1 MDIYDQ
7 QGIDQLMSDLKLK
20 VFPQIKNEIEKRA
33 KKSDLTAR
41 VVTLQSAPTSSTTSY
56 TINNVSFNF
65 SIGDEVRV
73 VDQDAEDTGGF
84 VFYKL
89 YNLVTEGN
97 VTTAVWGELG
107 GGGSLPFNIY
117 LQGAS
122 QIDDSTQIINQ
133 GVLSEP
139 ESETEEEE
147 NENENESNNNNE
159 V

>member
-89 YNLVTEGN
+89 YDLVTEGN

-107 GGGSLPFNIY
+107 GGGSLPFNVY

-122 QIDDSTQIINQ
+122 DINGSTQVINQ

-139 ESETEEEE
+139 ETETEETG
-147 NENENESNNNNE
+147 ENESNVNNE
-159 V
+159 

>member
-20 VFPQIKNEIEKRA
+20 VFPQIANEIEKRA

-41 VVTLQSAPTSSTTSY
+41 VVTLQSAPTSSTISY
-56 TINNVSFNF
+56 TINNVNINF

-73 VDQDAEDTGGF
+73 VDQDSDLGYT
-84 VFYKL
+84 FYKL

-122 QIDDSTQIINQ
+122 EIDGSTQIINQ
-133 GVLSEP
+133 GVLEEP
-139 ESETEEEE
+139 EQESEE
-147 NENENESNNNNE
+147 ENESNNENNNE
-159 V
+159 

>member
-1 MDIYDQ
+1 MGVYDQ
-7 QGIDQLMSDLKLK
+7 QGIDQMMSDLKLK
-20 VFPQIKNEIEKRA
+20 VLPQIKNEIEKRA

-56 TINNVSFNF
+56 TINNVNINF

-73 VDQDAEDTGGF
+73 VDPDAEDTGGF

-89 YNLVTEGN
+89 YDLVTEGN

-139 ESETEEEE
+139 ESETEE

>member
-1 MDIYDQ
+1 MGVYDQ
-7 QGIDQLMSDLKLK
+7 QGIDQIMSDLKLK

-41 VVTLQSAPTSSTTSY
+41 VVTLQSAPTSSTISY
-56 TINNVSFNF
+56 TINNASFNF

-73 VDQDAEDTGGF
+73 VDQDSDLGYT
-84 VFYKL
+84 FYKL
-89 YNLVTEGN
+89 YDLVTEGN

-122 QIDDSTQIINQ
+122 EIDGSTQIINQ
-133 GVLSEP
+133 GVLEEP
-139 ESETEEEE
+139 EQESEED
-147 NENENESNNNNE
+147 NESNNESNNE
-159 V
+159 

>member
-20 VFPQIKNEIEKRA
+20 VFPQIANEIEKRA

-56 TINNVSFNF
+56 TINNVNINF

-73 VDQDAEDTGGF
+73 VDQDSDLGYT
-84 VFYKL
+84 FYKL

-122 QIDDSTQIINQ
+122 EIDGSTQIINQ
-133 GVLSEP
+133 GVLEEP
-139 ESETEEEE
+139 EKESEE
-147 NENENESNNNNE
+147 ENESNNESNNE
-159 V
+159 

>member
-1 MDIYDQ
+1 MDIYNQ
-7 QGIDQLMSDLKLK
+7 QGIDQMMSDLKLK
-20 VFPQIKNEIEKRA
+20 VLPQIKNEIEKRA

-41 VVTLQSAPTSSTTSY
+41 VVTLQSAPTSSTTYY
-56 TINNVSFNF
+56 TINNVNINF

-73 VDQDAEDTGGF
+73 VDPDAEDTDGY

-89 YNLVTEGN
+89 YDLVTEGN

-122 QIDDSTQIINQ
+122 EIDDSTQIINQ
-133 GVLSEP
+133 GVLEEP
-139 ESETEEEE
+139 EQESEE
-147 NENENESNNNNE
+147 ENESNNESNNE
-159 V
+159 

>member
-7 QGIDQLMSDLKLK
+7 QGIDQMMSDLKLK
-20 VFPQIKNEIEKRA
+20 VLPQIKNEIEKRA

-56 TINNVSFNF
+56 TVNNVAINF

-73 VDQDAEDTGGF
+73 VDQDSDLGYT
-84 VFYKL
+84 FYKL

-122 QIDDSTQIINQ
+122 EIDGSTQIINQ
-133 GVLSEP
+133 GVLEEP
-139 ESETEEEE
+139 EQESEE
-147 NENENESNNNNE
+147 ENESNNESNNE
-159 V
+159 

>member
-1 MDIYDQ
+1 MDIYSKQRLEQVMTD
-7 QGIDQLMSDLKLK
+7 MKTKLL
-20 VFPQIKNEIEKRA
+20 PQIKSEIEKRA
-33 KKSDLTAR
+33 KKTDLTAR
-41 VVTLQSAPTSSTTSY
+41 YVTLQAAPTSSTTSY
-56 TINNVSFNF
+56 TVNNVAINF

-73 VDQDAEDTGGF
+73 VDQDSDLGYT
-84 VFYKL
+84 FYKL

-122 QIDDSTQIINQ
+122 DINGSTQVINQ

-139 ESETEEEE
+139 ETETEETG
-147 NENENESNNNNE
+147 ENESNVNNE
-159 V
+159 

>member
-7 QGIDQLMSDLKLK
+7 QGIDQMMSDLKLK
-20 VFPQIKNEIEKRA
+20 VLPQIKNEIEKRA

-41 VVTLQSAPTSSTTSY
+41 VVTLQSTPTSSTTSY
-56 TINNVSFNF
+56 TINNVNINF

-73 VDQDAEDTGGF
+73 VDQDSDLGYT
-84 VFYKL
+84 FYKL

-122 QIDDSTQIINQ
+122 EIDESTQIINQ
-133 GVLSEP
+133 GVLEEP
-139 ESETEEEE
+139 EQESEED
-147 NENENESNNNNE
+147 NESNNESNNE
-159 V
+159 

>member
-7 QGIDQLMSDLKLK
+7 QGIDQMMSDLKLK
-20 VFPQIKNEIEKRA
+20 VLPQIKNEIEKRA

-56 TINNVSFNF
+56 TINNVNFNF

-73 VDQDAEDTGGF
+73 VDQDSDLGYT
-84 VFYKL
+84 FYKL
-89 YNLVTEGN
+89 YDLVTEGN
-97 VTTAVWGELG
+97 VTKAVWGELG

-122 QIDDSTQIINQ
+122 EIDESTQIINQ
-133 GVLSEP
+133 GVLEEP
-139 ESETEEEE
+139 EQESEE
-147 NENENESNNNNE
+147 ENESNNESNNE
-159 V
+159 

>member
-7 QGIDQLMSDLKLK
+7 QGIDQMMSDLKLK
-20 VFPQIKNEIEKRA
+20 VLPQIKNEIEKRA

-56 TINNVSFNF
+56 TINNVNINF

-73 VDQDAEDTGGF
+73 VDQDSDLGYT
-84 VFYKL
+84 FYKL

-122 QIDDSTQIINQ
+122 EIDESTQIINQ
-133 GVLSEP
+133 GVLEEP
-139 ESETEEEE
+139 EQESEE
-147 NENENESNNNNE
+147 ENESNNESNNE
-159 V
+159 

>member
-20 VFPQIKNEIEKRA
+20 VLPQIKNEIEKRA

-56 TINNVSFNF
+56 TINNIAINF

-73 VDQDAEDTGGF
+73 VDQDNDLGYT
-84 VFYKL
+84 FYKL

-122 QIDDSTQIINQ
+122 EIDGSTQIINQ
-133 GVLSEP
+133 GVLE
-139 ESETEEEE
+139 ESEQESEED
-147 NENENESNNNNE
+147 NESNNESNNE
-159 V
+159 

>member
-20 VFPQIKNEIEKRA
+20 VFPQIANEIEKRA

-41 VVTLQSAPTSSTTSY
+41 VVTLQSAPTSSTISY
-56 TINNVSFNF
+56 TINNVNINF

-73 VDQDAEDTGGF
+73 VDQDSDLGYT
-84 VFYKL
+84 FYKL
-89 YNLVTEGN
+89 YNLVTEDN

-122 QIDDSTQIINQ
+122 EIDGSTQIINQ
-133 GVLSEP
+133 GVLEEP
-139 ESETEEEE
+139 EQESEE
-147 NENENESNNNNE
+147 ENESNNENNNE
-159 V
+159 

>member
-1 MDIYDQ
+1 MDIYSKQRLEQVMTD
-7 QGIDQLMSDLKLK
+7 MKTKLL
-20 VFPQIKNEIEKRA
+20 PQIRSEIEKRA
-33 KKSDLTAR
+33 KKTDLTAR
-41 VVTLQSAPTSSTTSY
+41 YVTLQAAPTSSTTSY
-56 TINNVSFNF
+56 TVNNVAINF

-73 VDQDAEDTGGF
+73 VDQDSDLGYT
-84 VFYKL
+84 FYKL

-122 QIDDSTQIINQ
+122 EIDGSTQVINQ

-139 ESETEEEE
+139 ETETEETG
-147 NENENESNNNNE
+147 ENESNVNNE
-159 V
+159 